1 MTAQLRLLDRGF
13 FDLST
18 RLKLRVSGSDR
29 LRFLN
34 GQLTNDIRKATDTT
48 ALEACVLN
56 AKGKMEAH
64 LFVHAKADSFILDAD
79 PALQSTLQ
87 ARLERYIIADDV
99 QIEDVTAQLSI
110 FHVIAAA
117 SESQR
122 FDPHLTPLPGQ
133 GEEAAKRQVRVVLA
147 NRYGIEGCDLWVE
160 ADRHA
165 QVATKLGNQFE
176 FCDENCAEVFRIEQ
190 GIPRWGRELTG
201 DIIPIEANLEQRC
214 IDYDKGCYIG
224 QETISRM
231 KMSGQRNKQL
241 CGLISL
247 KNIPLVPGM
256 RLIGPEGKEIGWITS
271 ATRSGEQEI
280 ALAYVKR
287 GFNSI
292 GTEIEAKS
300 EGVAGV
306 RAEVVDL
313 PFGST

>member
-1 MTAQLRLLDRGF
+1 MTAQHRLLDRGF
-13 FDLST
+13 FDLSA
-18 RLKLRVSGSDR
+18 RVKLRVSGSDR

-34 GQLTNDIRKATDTT
+34 GQLTNDIRKATETN
-48 ALEACVLN
+48 AVEACVLN

-110 FHVIAAA
+110 FHVIGAPRA
-117 SESQR
+117 SFSFVTRVVSINR
-122 FDPHLTPLPGQ
+122 FGAEGRDIWS
-133 GEEAAKRQVRVVLA
+133 EAADHDQLA
-147 NRYGIEGCDLWVE
+147 AELSKE
-160 ADRHA
+160 
-165 QVATKLGNQFE
+165 FE

-201 DIIPIEANLEQRC
+201 EIIPIEANLEQRC

-241 CGLISL
+241 CGLVSV
-247 KNIPLVPGM
+247 KNIPLAPGM
-256 RLIGPEGKEIGWITS
+256 RLTGPEGKEIGWITS
-271 ATRSGEQEI
+271 AIRTGEREI

-287 GFNSI
+287 GFNSV
-292 GTEIEAKS
+292 GSRLEARSAEHPAVSAEI
-300 EGVAGV
+300 
-306 RAEVVDL
+306 VDL
-313 PFGST
+313 PFRPI